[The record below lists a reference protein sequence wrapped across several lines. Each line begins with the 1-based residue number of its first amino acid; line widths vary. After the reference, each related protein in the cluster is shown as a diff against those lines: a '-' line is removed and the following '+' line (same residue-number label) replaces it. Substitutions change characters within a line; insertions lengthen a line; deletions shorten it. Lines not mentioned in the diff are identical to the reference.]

1 MSKAFT
7 RESDDLPDSPAALSH
22 VPALPPGTK
31 NYMTPGGAR
40 RLRENLDRL
49 VQMERPLAAASPNG
63 DEARRLLRRLD
74 QRILHLEQSLESA
87 EIVSA
92 PPPTHDQVRFGATV
106 TVRDRSGGQSRYR
119 IVGIDETDL
128 DLGWVSFLSPI
139 AQALLNGRLGEWVRF
154 RLPAGDEE
162 LQILGIDYE

>member
-1 MSKAFT
+1 M
-7 RESDDLPDSPAALSH
+7 H
-22 VPALPPGTK
+22 
-31 NYMTPGGAR
+31 
-40 RLRENLDRL
+40 
-49 VQMERPLAAASPNG
+49 
-63 DEARRLLRRLD
+63 
-74 QRILHLEQSLESA
+74 SA
-87 EIVSA
+87 EIV
-92 PPPTHDQVRFGATV
+92 PPPAAPQDQVRFGATV